1 MKIIIVGDGKVG
13 LALTRRLSKEG
24 HDLVVIDSDPHA
36 LELAAANYD
45 VMTLQGNGASMSVL
59 HQAEISSADLLIAA
73 TSADEINL
81 LCCLTAKKMSNV
93 HTIARVRNPDYTDQ
107 LVLMREE
114 LGLSM
119 TVNPELAVARESF
132 HLLQLPSFLKRDSF
146 AKGRVEIVEL
156 KVTPGSP
163 LRNLPLY
170 RLSALAG
177 VKVLVCAVER
187 KDEIFI
193 PRGDF
198 ILREGDHIHVTAQA
212 STLATLVENLG
223 ITTHRIQ
230 HVMIM
235 GGGHIAQYLAA
246 MLINSGIYVKIIE
259 MDHER
264 CLQLAELL
272 PDASIIEADA
282 SNQQVLLDE
291 GLESTD
297 AVVTLTNMDEENL
310 VISMYANHA
319 GVSKII
325 TKINRLEYTSIFSD
339 MGVGSI
345 ISPKELCTAE
355 IVRYVR
361 AMNTAAGSSSV
372 LSLHRIANSQAEGLE
387 FRVGTD
393 CRHRDVPLKDIRLK
407 DNVLIA
413 CISHG
418 GKTII
423 PDGDSSFTVGDSVIV
438 VTTSEQ
444 PFQRLNDIFA

>member
-24 HDLVVIDSDPHA
+24 HDIVVIDEDVRA
-36 LELAAANYD
+36 LEQAAESCD
-45 VMTLQGNGASMSVL
+45 VMTLQGNGASMPVL
-59 HQAEISSADLLIAA
+59 HQAQISEADLLIAA

-81 LCCLTAKKMSNV
+81 LSCLTAKKISNV
-93 HTIARVRNPDYTDQ
+93 HTIARVRNPDYADQ
-107 LVLMREE
+107 VAMMRKE

-119 TVNPELAVARESF
+119 TVNPELAVARECF

-156 KVTPGSP
+156 KVMPNSP
-163 LRNLPLY
+163 LCNLPLH
-170 RLSALAG
+170 RLGMLAG

-187 KDEIFI
+187 KEKLFI

-198 ILREGDHIHVTAQA
+198 ILREGDHIHVTAPA
-212 STLATLVENLG
+212 SMLATLVKNLG
-223 ITTHRIQ
+223 IATHKVQ
-230 HVMIM
+230 HVMLM

-246 MLINSGIYVKIIE
+246 MLLNSSIYVKIIE
-259 MDHER
+259 KDHAR
-264 CLQLAELL
+264 CLELAELL

-282 SNQQVLLDE
+282 TNQQILLDE

-297 AVVTLTNMDEENL
+297 AVVTLTDTDEENL
-310 VISMYANHA
+310 IISMYANHA
-319 GVSKII
+319 GVPKII
-325 TKINRLEYTSIFSD
+325 TKINRLESAGVFSD

-345 ISPKELCTAE
+345 VSPKELCTAE

-361 AMNTAAGSSSV
+361 AMHTASGSSSV
-372 LSLHRIANSQAEGLE
+372 LALHRIAGSQAEGLE

-393 CRHRDVPLKDIRLK
+393 CRYKDVPLKDIKLK
-407 DNVLIA
+407 DDVLIA
-413 CISHG
+413 CITHG
-418 GKTII
+418 GRTII
-423 PDGDSSFTVGDSVIV
+423 PDGNSSFAVDDSVIV
-438 VTTSEQ
+438 VTTSER